1 MNRFDMNCF
10 KKTCFK
16 SLTLVGAILIGHA
29 LAQTASQPGQQS
41 PQASYPVTSP
51 LPTETLSI
59 TGTSPRPLQRV
70 LEGLRLK
77 YGWSVSYEDPQYLSP
92 QDVVDDP
99 RSKGNL
105 IPAGKTF
112 SMDLPPTPSPTDVPP
127 RDKTL
132 QLIVDA
138 YNHSGNP
145 GVFELLNT
153 GTGED
158 AVSVV
163 GHDKTGDNAAS
174 PQNPFLDTLITVPSA
189 ERPVVESLDLICK
202 ALTDS
207 THMGISLGVTPRAWV
222 DHTPAKIGGTQVPA
236 RTILAQA
243 LAASGHPLY
252 WQLLFDPNTK
262 QYLLNVHS
270 VHVPKPPA
278 PKTPSKPPA
287 ADAHPSVPNP

>member
-1 MNRFDMNCF
+1 MNRFNMNCF

-29 LAQTASQPGQQS
+29 FAQTASQPGQQS
-41 PQASYPVTSP
+41 PSPASNPASTPS
-51 LPTETLSI
+51 ETLSI
-59 TGTSPRPLQRV
+59 TGTGPRPLQRV

-92 QDVVDDP
+92 QDIVDDP
-99 RSKGNL
+99 RSKGTL

-112 SMDLPPTPSPTDVPP
+112 SMDLPPTSSPTDVPS
-127 RDKTL
+127 RDTTL

-145 GVFELLNT
+145 GVFELRNI
-153 GTGED
+153 GDD

-163 GHDKTGDNAAS
+163 GHDKTGDKVAS

-189 ERPVVESLDLICK
+189 ERPVVDSLDLICK

-222 DHTPAKIGGTQVPA
+222 DHTPAKIGGTQVQA

-262 QYLLNVHS
+262 QYLLNIHS
-270 VHVPKPPA
+270 IHLPKPSA

-287 ADAHPSVPNP
+287 AEAHPSVPNS